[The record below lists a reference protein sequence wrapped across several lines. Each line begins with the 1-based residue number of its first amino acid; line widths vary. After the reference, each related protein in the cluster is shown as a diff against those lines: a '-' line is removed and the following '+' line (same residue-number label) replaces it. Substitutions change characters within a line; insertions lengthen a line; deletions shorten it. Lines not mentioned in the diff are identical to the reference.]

1 MSLQYNLLALL
12 FAIAQTALAHTPGSP
27 DDHDHEEELSALGNV
42 TLDACAALGEEIQY
56 NQNLHIG
63 GIFILLAV
71 SGLGV
76 ISTSMLSKLKMPM
89 VSKLL
94 LIFKM
99 FGIGVLASTAWMHI
113 LPSAFEDFGNP
124 CLDAGWQKF
133 GVGYVGLFGLIAA
146 FIAQQMEMLFVGRS
160 MMKSTPQDKDAVTL
174 SPAMTIEDGAVGPHS
189 HHTENKEMTVILLEA
204 GIMFHSVI
212 IGLTLGVAADDEFT
226 SLLAAICFHQLFE
239 GMALGVMIGAL
250 NLKRIQK
257 VALCILY
264 PITTPVGIAIGV
276 GVHNAFNPNSHGLI
290 LTQGILNSLS
300 AGILFYNT
308 YTELMS
314 EEISHN
320 VAFRGYAPSF
330 KAVCFLAMYVGAA
343 AMAILA
349 IWA

>member
-27 DDHDHEEELSALGNV
+27 DDHDHDHDEELSALGNV

-76 ISTSMLSKLKMPM
+76 ISTSMLSKFKTSM

-146 FIAQQMEMLFVGRS
+146 FIAQQMEMLFVGRHKI
-160 MMKSTPQDKDAVTL
+160 KSTQEKDAMAL
-174 SPAMTIEDGAVGPHS
+174 APTIEDGAVGPHS
-189 HHTENKEMTVILLEA
+189 HHTDNKEMTVILLEA

-226 SLLAAICFHQLFE
+226 SLLAAICFHQLSE
-239 GMALGVMIGAL
+239 GGASGSE
-250 NLKRIQK
+250 R
-257 VALCILY
+257 ASE
-264 PITTPVGIAIGV
+264 PI
-276 GVHNAFNPNSHGLI
+276 
-290 LTQGILNSLS
+290 
-300 AGILFYNT
+300 Y
-308 YTELMS
+308 
-314 EEISHN
+314 
-320 VAFRGYAPSF
+320 
-330 KAVCFLAMYVGAA
+330 
-343 AMAILA
+343 
-349 IWA
+349 

>member
-1 MSLQYNLLALL
+1 MSLQYTLLALL
-12 FAIAQTALAHTPGSP
+12 FSIAQTALAQTSLSP
-27 DDHDHEEELSALGNV
+27 DDHDHEQDLNSTANL
-42 TLDACAALGEEIQY
+42 TLDACAASGEDIQY
-56 NQNLHIG
+56 TQGLHIG

-71 SGLGV
+71 SGLGI
-76 ISTSMLSKLKMPM
+76 ISTSMLSRFKSAI

-146 FIAQQMEMLFVGRS
+146 FIAQQMEMLFVGRNTI
-160 MMKSTPQDKDAVTL
+160 KSTQDKDAITL
-174 SPAMTIEDGAVGPHS
+174 SPTIEDGAAVGPHS

-239 GMALGVMIGAL
+239 GMALGVMIGTL
-250 NLKRIQK
+250 NLQRMQK
-257 VALCILY
+257 AALCILY
-264 PITTPVGIAIGV
+264 PITTPIGIAIGV

-320 VAFRGYAPSF
+320 VAFRAYAPAF
-330 KAVCFLAMYVGAA
+330 KSVCFFAMYVGAA